1 MDSSGRSTSRRQLL
15 RWLAGSPLLALP
27 GLAALAAQVPAAR
40 PQQRPDPMLWAP
52 DDLQNLIADPEDA
65 INVFDFEPVM
75 RENVPPAHFGCVFR
89 PS

>member
-1 MDSSGRSTSRRQLL
+1 
-15 RWLAGSPLLALP
+15 
-27 GLAALAAQVPAAR
+27 
-40 PQQRPDPMLWAP
+40 MLWAP